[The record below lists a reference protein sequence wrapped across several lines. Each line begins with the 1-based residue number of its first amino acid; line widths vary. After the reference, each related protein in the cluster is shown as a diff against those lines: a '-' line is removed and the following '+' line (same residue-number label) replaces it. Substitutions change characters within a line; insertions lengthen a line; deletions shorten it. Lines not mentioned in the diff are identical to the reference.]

1 MSKKDIQFFS
11 PADNSVQTKT
21 KAKVEKNE
29 LPTCSISSK
38 GQLIFP
44 SNTLEELGVGLEST
58 FRIGANTRKKVLT
71 SIFLVEA
78 DPSDEFAFAIV
89 KRGRGYSIPL
99 KGILTKQGVDFEN
112 TGFVYAAKP
121 FEYQG
126 SQNSFE
132 LKLIESEPR
141 KKA

>member
-11 PADNSVQTKT
+11 PSDNSVQTKT
-21 KAKVEKNE
+21 KAKAEKNE
-29 LPTCSISSK
+29 LPTCTISSK

-44 SNTLEELGVGLEST
+44 SSTLEELGVGLESA

-78 DPSDEFAFAIV
+78 DPSDELAFAIV

-99 KGILTKQGVDFEN
+99 KGILTKQGVC
-112 TGFVYAAKP
+112 VR
-121 FEYQG
+121 
-126 SQNSFE
+126 
-132 LKLIESEPR
+132 R
-141 KKA
+141 KTF